1 MIKFLVK
8 CFLIFSPLLLVA
20 EDLGSEN
27 LPFLINELSM
37 INHQEHIIKDQNT
50 SVADLQALKDKKAKL
65 LVNAPLFVTE
75 YQISKKDIIEFN
87 KQKSA
92 LISKI
97 SSYSKKPNSK
107 QYIETKFD
115 MINLKIDEAFY
126 SAVLEISDI
135 FKDNGKKDQIDSALQ
150 NGILT
155 IQTTAY
161 LDIKNLKDSLLES
174 VKSDYDMEFIN
185 LEIKK
190 ETYEELLAYLQN
202 HSDSLT
208 GNFLFNSLNL
218 KDFINFINKL
228 THIPENKFNF
238 GKFVLIIIIFLFFLS
253 IRRVISRIMFAILSI
268 FLSKDKKTHGNL
280 QEQFI
285 AVIKKPISAFVI
297 TYSIDICLNI
307 FYYPSPVPIKFAN
320 YFSIAYII
328 LIAWIII
335 ETLDGYGIVLLSKL
349 AKKSGRKEV
358 VNLIIK
364 ILYFIVVLISIL
376 IVLSRLGFDISTLIA
391 SLGIGGLAVA
401 LATKD
406 IIANFFASILLL
418 FDNSFSQ
425 GDWIVCGDI
434 EGTVVETGLRKTAIR
449 TFDNAL
455 VFVPNSK
462 IMSENIKNWNR
473 RKIGRQIKMLIGI
486 EYSSSPE
493 QVLKCVNDIKYMLQ
507 NHPGIARSGEDTA
520 LNSSDL
526 RIRYRQNVVS
536 VDDLAGYKSNLFV
549 VLDSFG
555 ESSIN
560 ILIYCFTKSVIWGEF
575 LATKQDVMIKMMEIL
590 DKNGAGF
597 AFPSQSLYIEKLPRE
612 KNLKGEFNV

>member
-20 EDLGSEN
+20 QDLGSEN
-27 LPFLINELSM
+27 LPFLINELTM

-126 SAVLEISDI
+126 STVLEISDI

-150 NGILT
+150 NGILA

-190 ETYEELLAYLQN
+190 ETYEEILAYLQN

-228 THIPENKFNF
+228 TPIPENKFNF

-320 YFSIAYII
+320 YFTIAYII

-597 AFPSQSLYIEKLPRE
+597 AFPSQSLYIEKLPQE
-612 KNLKGEFNV
+612 KT